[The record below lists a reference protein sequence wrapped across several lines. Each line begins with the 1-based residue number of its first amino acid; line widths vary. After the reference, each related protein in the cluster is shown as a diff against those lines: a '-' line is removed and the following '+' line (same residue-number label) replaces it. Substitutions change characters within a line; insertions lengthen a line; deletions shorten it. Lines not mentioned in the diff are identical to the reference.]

1 MLLSKQ
7 QVLDSLDTTTESYEA
22 YLISLNVLPNDTL
35 FTLDIEESVF
45 AEYYDEEKDEFYRFQ
60 LDYDYSDK
68 RMSMRNPY
76 EDLQVDVNKLY
87 VDYRKELE
95 KSKKSLMG
103 RVFSWNN
110 LLIAMIVSSLL
121 LSAAIIYV
129 FSNIK

>member
-22 YLISLNVLPNDTL
+22 YLIALNVLPNDTL

-45 AEYYDEEKDEFYRFQ
+45 AEYYDEDKDEFYRFQ

-68 RMSMRNPY
+68 RMSMRNPD

-110 LLIAMIVSSLL
+110 LLIAVISLSLL
-121 LSAAIIYV
+121 LSVAIIYV